1 MPSCSIN
8 RDTKIMEALIMS
20 MSIKVG
26 DKIPN
31 VSLKQATS
39 NGPIDLNTSDF
50 FKDKTT
56 ILFAIPGAFTP
67 ICSSKHL
74 PSFVAH
80 KQQLVDKGV
89 DQIACISVN
98 DPFVMQAWAESQ
110 HTRNEIAMIAD
121 GNGDLTRAL
130 GFGMDLTALGLGYR
144 SQRYAMII
152 KDGKVT
158 RLEVEP
164 ASTCNLTSAEH
175 FLSIL

>member
-1 MPSCSIN
+1 MSI
-8 RDTKIMEALIMS
+8 
-20 MSIKVG
+20 SIKVG

-31 VSLKQATS
+31 ISLKQATS
-39 NGPIDLNTSDF
+39 NGPIDLNTADF
-50 FKDKTT
+50 LKDKTT

-67 ICSSKHL
+67 VCSSKHL
-74 PSFVAH
+74 PSFITH
-80 KQQLVDKGV
+80 RRQLLDKGV
-89 DQIACISVN
+89 DQIACVSVN

-110 HTRNEIAMIAD
+110 NTRNEIIMIAD

-130 GFGMDLTALGLGYR
+130 GLGMDLTALGLGYR
-144 SQRYAMII
+144 SQRYAMIV

-164 ASTCNLTSAEH
+164 ASTCSLTSAEH

>member
-1 MPSCSIN
+1 
-8 RDTKIMEALIMS
+8 MS

-31 VSLKQATS
+31 VTLKQATS

-67 ICSSKHL
+67 VCSSKHL
-74 PSFVAH
+74 PSFVTH

-89 DQIACISVN
+89 DQIACVSVN

-110 HTRNEIAMIAD
+110 HTKNEIAMIAD

-130 GFGMDLTALGLGYR
+130 GLGMDLTALGLGYR
-144 SQRYAMII
+144 SQRYAMIV
-152 KDGKVT
+152 KDGKVS

-164 ASTCNLTSAEH
+164 ASTCSLTSAEH